1 LEEWGGFVGVVLV
14 CIASI
19 WLAAVALLSVAPA
32 VGRVWCVAVT
42 AVGAAAGALL
52 AHAVW
57 PSHGVLTPALLSA
70 GVTVLI
76 GAIEMRRGRLS
87 PVGATNWAAWSIFG
101 AVTLWW
107 AVGFLMGLPLSPLS
121 KGLIWL
127 AFAVSAVTVPSAVV
141 TTREGWEPILLRR
154 QRPTSLRVPVP
165 MAGESPRVSIHVP
178 CHAEPPDLVIET
190 LDRLAELDY
199 DNYEVLVI
207 DNNTTDP
214 ELWMPVKEHC
224 RRLGDQFRFFHVD
237 GLTGAKAGALNWAL
251 PHSDPEAVLVGV
263 VDADYHVEP
272 EWLRGT
278 VGYFDDTLVGFVQ
291 APHAYRDYETS
302 LFKTSANWE
311 YAVFFQ
317 TGMLTLNARGAGLT
331 VGTMSLI
338 RKRALIDAGGWAEWC
353 LTEDSELS
361 IRIHAIGYRSIYL
374 TEPYGRGLVPDTF
387 ESYRRQRF
395 RWTFGPVQE
404 FRQHWRLYL
413 PRVLGGTP
421 NKLSW
426 QQKLHHANHGLDVMG
441 IGIRAVALVLGAA
454 ATVSMAVH
462 GEYVAMPF
470 ELWIASSAAL
480 VSSSAM
486 RLLVYRR
493 VVGATVARSI
503 GGVVAFAAL
512 SAVIVIA
519 SIRSSIG
526 LSAAWHRT
534 NKFRPK
540 SNWQRAIAATNTET
554 TVAVACLALAASL
567 IAFTHASGV
576 ITTFAIALLLQGATL
591 LSAPVLSLIA
601 NRDLPVASA
610 PSNVEHPTT
619 SDVVATRV

>member
-1 LEEWGGFVGVVLV
+1 MGGFVGVVLI
-14 CIASI
+14 CTASI
-19 WLAAVALLSVAPA
+19 WLAAVVLLSVAPA
-32 VGRVWCVAVT
+32 VGRVWCAAVT

-57 PSHGVLTPALLSA
+57 PSHGVLTPALLAA
-70 GVTVLI
+70 GGAVLI
-76 GAIEMRRGRLS
+76 GAIEMRRRRLS
-87 PVGATNWAAWSIFG
+87 PVGATNWAAWLMFG

-107 AVGFLMGLPLSPLS
+107 AVGFTMGLPLSPLS

-127 AFAVSAVTVPSAVV
+127 AFVVSAVTVPSAVV
-141 TTREGWEPILLRR
+141 TTREGWEPVLLSPK
-154 QRPTSLRVPVP
+154 RPTSGGVP
-165 MAGESPRVSIHVP
+165 MTGKSPRVSIHVP

-224 RRLGDQFRFFHVD
+224 RRLGDHFRFFHVD

-251 PHSDPEAVLVGV
+251 PHTDPEAVLVGV

-272 EWLRGT
+272 EWLRET
-278 VGYFDDTLVGFVQ
+278 VGHFDDTQVGFVQ
-291 APHAYRDYETS
+291 APHAYRDYDDS
-302 LFKTSANWE
+302 LFKKSANWE

-338 RKRALIDAGGWAEWC
+338 RKRALVDAGGWAEWC

-361 IRIHAIGYRSIYL
+361 IRIHAIGYQSIYL
-374 TEPYGRGLVPDTF
+374 TKPYGRGLVPDTF

-395 RWTFGPVQE
+395 RWTFGPIQE

-413 PRVLGGTP
+413 PPVLGGTP

-426 QQKLHHANHGLDVMG
+426 QQKLHHANHGLDVIG
-441 IGIRAVALVLGAA
+441 IGIRAVALVLGAI

-462 GEYVAMPF
+462 GENVAMPF

-493 VVGATVARSI
+493 VVGASVAGSI
-503 GGVVAFAAL
+503 AGVVAFAAL

-519 SIRSSIG
+519 SIRSTIG

-534 NKFRPK
+534 NKFRPA
-540 SNWQRAIAATNTET
+540 SNWQRAVAATNTET
-554 TVAVACLALAASL
+554 TVAAACLALGVSL
-567 IAFTHASGV
+567 MAFTHASGV
-576 ITTFAIALLLQGATL
+576 VTTFAIALLLQGATL

-601 NRDLPVASA
+601 NRDLPGAGAS
-610 PSNVEHPTT
+610 STEEHPTT
-619 SDVVATRV
+619 SDVLAART

>member
-1 LEEWGGFVGVVLV
+1 MGGFVGVVLV
-14 CIASI
+14 CTASI
-19 WLAAVALLSVAPA
+19 WLTAVALLSVAPA

-42 AVGAAAGALL
+42 AVGAVAGALL
-52 AHAVW
+52 ARAVW
-57 PSHGVLTPALLSA
+57 PSHGVLTQALLAA

-87 PVGATNWAAWSIFG
+87 PVGATNWAAWLIFG
-101 AVTLWW
+101 AATLWW
-107 AVGFLMGLPLSPLS
+107 AIGFMMGLPLSPLS

-165 MAGESPRVSIHVP
+165 MAAGKSPRVSIHVP
-178 CHAEPPDLVIET
+178 CHAEPPDLVIRT
-190 LDRLAELDY
+190 LDRLGELEY

-251 PHSDPEAVLVGV
+251 PHSDPDAVLVGV

-272 EWLRGT
+272 EWLRET
-278 VGYFDDTLVGFVQ
+278 VCYFDDTQVGFVQ

-361 IRIHAIGYRSIYL
+361 IRIHAIGYQSIYL

-426 QQKLHHANHGLDVMG
+426 QQKLHHANHGIDVMG

-462 GEYVAMPF
+462 GENVAMPF

-493 VVGATVARSI
+493 VVGATVAGTI

-526 LSAAWHRT
+526 LNAAWHRT

-540 SNWQRAIAATNTET
+540 SNWQRAVAATNTET
-554 TVAVACLALAASL
+554 TVAVACLSLGASL

-576 ITTFAIALLLQGATL
+576 ITTFAIALLLQGAAL

-610 PSNVEHPTT
+610 PSNVEHPTP
-619 SDVVATRV
+619 SDLFATRV